1 MKWGVQH
8 VKVTLEEEDTG
19 ETVVIEQQSDGKVRC
34 EPGRRASKPAA
45 ERSAPREAVRERTR
59 EPEPAA
65 ETNSPPREPAA
76 QKPAASREAQPANE
90 GPPER
95 RQVNRARKTSTLEW
109 KATRDAGFDGFLAR
123 SGSGQFKVLNNGV
136 WALFFERRNE
146 LPERLGC
153 YKKLP
158 IAKEQAQRLHDRGMR
173 ESEITPE
180 QVNTFCPPDAAPDD
194 PPARSDRKAKKDPEP
209 PSEATTTAAPDE
221 EEALRSLR
229 SQVAALVTDDDDD

>member
-8 VKVTLEEEDTG
+8 VMVTLEEEDTG

-34 EPGRRASKPAA
+34 EPGKPASKPAA
-45 ERSAPREAVRERTR
+45 ERPTREPVRERTR
-59 EPEPAA
+59 EPAPA
-65 ETNSPPREPAA
+65 REPAV
-76 QKPAASREAQPANE
+76 QKPAMSRETQPANE

-95 RQVNRARKTSTLEW
+95 RQANRARKTSTLEW

-153 YKKLP
+153 YKKLH

-180 QVNTFCPPDAAPDD
+180 QVNTFCPPDATADD
-194 PPARSDRKAKKDPEP
+194 PPARSERKAKKDPEP
-209 PSEATTTAAPDE
+209 PPEATSTAAPDE

-229 SQVAALVTDDDDD
+229 SQVKALVTDDDDD

>member
-8 VKVTLEEEDTG
+8 VKVTLEEADTG

-34 EPGRRASKPAA
+34 EPGKRANKPAA
-45 ERSAPREAVRERTR
+45 ERSAPREAVRERAR
-59 EPEPAA
+59 EPERVA

-76 QKPAASREAQPANE
+76 QKPAASREGAPANE
-90 GPPER
+90 GPLDR
-95 RQVNRARKTSTLEW
+95 RQANRARKTSTLEW
-109 KATRDAGFDGFLAR
+109 KPTRDAGFDGFLAR
-123 SGSGQFKVLNNGV
+123 SGSGQFKVLYNRV
-136 WALFFERRNE
+136 WGLFFERRNE
-146 LPERLGC
+146 MPERLGC

-158 IAKEQAQRLHDRGMR
+158 AAKEQAQRLHDRGMR
-173 ESEITPE
+173 ESELTPE
-180 QVNTFCPPDAAPDD
+180 QVNTFCPPEAIPDD
-194 PPARSDRKAKKDPEP
+194 PPPRSERKAKKEPEP

>member
-19 ETVVIEQQSDGKVRC
+19 ETVVIEQRC
-34 EPGRRASKPAA
+34 EPGKRASKPAA
-45 ERSAPREAVRERTR
+45 QRSAPREPTRERTR

-65 ETNSPPREPAA
+65 ETNSPREPAA
-76 QKPAASREAQPANE
+76 QKPAVSRETQPANE
-90 GPPER
+90 GPLER
-95 RQVNRARKTSTLEW
+95 RQANRARKTSTLEW

-173 ESEITPE
+173 ESEITPD
-180 QVNTFCPPDAAPDD
+180 QVNTFCPPDATADD
-194 PPARSDRKAKKDPEP
+194 PPARSERKAKKDPEP
-209 PSEATTTAAPDE
+209 PSETTNTATPDE